1 MFVIWELSEEEHIFF
16 FILNNFNANSLAE
29 KIERTKSE
37 GRQTREEPMAV
48 VSLEMMR
55 VLAIQMKKR

>member
-1 MFVIWELSEEEHIFF
+1 MRKNIFF

-37 GRQTREEPMAV
+37 GRQTREKPMAV

-55 VLAIQMKKR
+55 VLATQMKKR